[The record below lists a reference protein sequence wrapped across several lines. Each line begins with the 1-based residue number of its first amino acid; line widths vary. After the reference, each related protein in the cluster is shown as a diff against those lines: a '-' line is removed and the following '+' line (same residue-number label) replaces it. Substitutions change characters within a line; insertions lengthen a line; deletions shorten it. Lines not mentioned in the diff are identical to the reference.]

1 MLKLIQSVNP
11 LTREQIM
18 IINTSNNDAIKLFLK
33 KLYLPKGNTHKGQNG
48 RLLIIGG
55 SSLFHSASIWSA
67 AIASRFVDIVHY
79 CSTRENQKIFINLK
93 SKFLDGIIIKKKD
106 LLDYVFEDDCVL
118 IGSGMIR
125 GKIDKKLEI
134 RNWKLEEIIRIKNE
148 AAYTYLL
155 TKYLIENYPDK
166 KFVFDAGA
174 LQMMKKEWLL
184 KMKTKPIL
192 TPHQKEFEQL
202 FGISIIK
209 KTTYEKIKII
219 KTVSKKYN
227 CYLLVKAVVD
237 IITDGEKT
245 FVIEGGNP
253 GLTKGGTGDVL
264 AGLVAALNTKNDQIT
279 AMVLGSFFLKKA
291 ADDLKKEV
299 GLWFNPSDLVSQI
312 PKTINKIVD

>member
-1 MLKLIQSVNP
+1 MLIKTTNITSIRPFLQKLH
-11 LTREQIM
+11 
-18 IINTSNNDAIKLFLK
+18 
-33 KLYLPKGNTHKGQNG
+33 LPKKNSHKGQNG

-55 SSLFHSASIWSA
+55 STLFHSASIWSA

-79 CSTRENQKIFINLK
+79 CSTTENRKIFINLK
-93 SKFLDGIIIKKKD
+93 SKFLDGIVIKKRD
-106 LLDYVFEDDCVL
+106 LQDYINEDDCVL
-118 IGSGMIR
+118 VGSGMIR
-125 GKIDKKLEI
+125 GKIDKKFEI
-134 RNWKLEEIIRIKNE
+134 RSWKLEEIIRIKNE
-148 AAYTYLL
+148 APYTYLL

-184 KMKTKPIL
+184 EMKTKPIL

-202 FGISIIK
+202 FGVSIIK
-209 KTTYEKIKII
+209 KTLDEKMKII
-219 KTVSKKYN
+219 KTVSKKFN

-237 IITDGEKT
+237 IISDGEKT

-299 GLWFNPSDLVSQI
+299 GFWFNASDMVRQI
-312 PKTINKIVD
+312 PKTINKIVKHSLSL